1 MTPRMCF
8 QYPYSIHANR
18 AVPDKSLHETTIDV
32 SKRQVLM
39 DELLT
44 PKIPYAIM
52 KVLSLRDN
60 REDK

>member
-1 MTPRMCF
+1 MCF
-8 QYPYSIHANR
+8 QYPYSIHTNR
-18 AVPDKSLHETTIDV
+18 AVPGKSLLESAMYL
-32 SKRQVLM
+32 SKYQVLIE
-39 DELLT
+39 ELLT